1 MGSLIFIF
9 APVIG
14 VMFLATV
21 FVLALG
27 IVAARADEH
36 FDRQL
41 AEERTRAMSALSGFG
56 PGQGGRYAPPP
67 PEVTTAMAVAATTS
81 TAEMAMTRRWPAALP
96 GNSGRRMPIP
106 IDTPKAQQIKRPPA
120 I

>member
-1 MGSLIFIF
+1 MGSLIFILG
-9 APVIG
+9 PVIG

-21 FVLALG
+21 FVIALG

-36 FDRQL
+36 FDQQL
-41 AEERTRAMSALSGFG
+41 AEERGRVVSALSGYG
-56 PGQGGRYAPPP
+56 SGGRYYAPP

-81 TAEMAMTRRWPAALP
+81 TAEMAMTSRWPAAFP
-96 GNSGRRMPIP
+96 GNAGRRMPTP
-106 IDTPKAQQIKRPPA
+106 IETPNAQQIKRPPA

>member
-1 MGSLIFIF
+1 VGSLIFIF

-21 FVLALG
+21 FVIALG

-36 FDRQL
+36 FDQQL
-41 AEERTRAMSALSGFG
+41 AEERARVMSALSGFG
-56 PGQGGRYAPPP
+56 SGGRYAPPP

-81 TAEMAMTRRWPAALP
+81 TAEMAMTRRWPTTLP
-96 GNSGRRMPIP
+96 GNAGRRMPIP